1 MPCFPFYSV
10 QASWPKPSIDALG
23 EDISVLVSFWNTL
36 NADKKYLK
44 SFTVS
49 SSLDSVLEAPA
60 ERSSVYMSDKTY
72 GDTVTQQVIY
82 FIDNC
87 NAKCLISLDFAH
99 FNYPKNAC
107 LAARKLKGAQN
118 CKKMFAYLV

>member
-87 NAKCLISLDFAH
+87 NAKCLISLIFAH
-99 FNYPKNAC
+99 FNYPKNARFRALGRTKIEGC
-107 LAARKLKGAQN
+107 TKL
-118 CKKMFAYLV
+118 